1 MKLSLYSLHR
11 WLLIVALVA
20 GTVPLRAQES
30 EDAPVAETAKK
41 TDAAETEQEAQPAKT
56 KSDEDKSGTKEISRA
71 ISDEISDAIVERG
84 SDNSDHGRD
93 GRPFRNHWRGSDP
106 YVGILNDITVDK
118 DEVAEMVVAILADYV
133 IEGRSEREAVT
144 VLGKGQVSGPV
155 GGDCVTVLGSVEINA
170 PVDGNVVVVC
180 SDAYINAPING
191 DVILVLSNVEFGP
204 DARVDGETMIIGPQ
218 PKTDPAVVF
227 NGPKRKVH
235 LPDLSWLGDYVRSG
249 PLLGRPI
256 APGIAWVWYVVLF
269 FFLCR
274 LILLLLFPRPINA
287 GVKVMQQSSLR
298 TFLIG
303 VIAYILYLPALALL
317 GATVVGGIAVPF
329 VVLGWEVATLLG
341 KIAVLVLLGNHL
353 GRQLKI
359 ASMETPLGGFI
370 VGTALLTLVY
380 MVPVLGMLVHF
391 LLKPLALGSM
401 LVAAVDAFQRERRPP
416 TIPPGPG
423 GPAPAPAQTA
433 TASTLHANTAP
444 ASQPTQPN
452 PSPATEVPP
461 VIGST
466 RVAQPSPDELATFQ
480 RVGFWPRFGAA
491 LLDFVLVMTS
501 VAVLTHRPELF
512 PFVWIGYH
520 LAMWSWR
527 GTTLGGIVFSLRIA
541 RLDGRRFDV
550 TTAVVRFIG
559 GALSLVIAGLGFFWA
574 SWNPEKQSWHDMIAG
589 TIVVKTPR
597 VTSLV

>member
-1 MKLSLYSLHR
+1 MKLIIHSWQR
-11 WLLIVALVA
+11 GLLIVALLA
-20 GTVPLRAQES
+20 GTAHLRAQNS
-30 EDAPVAETAKK
+30 EDAPAAETAEKA
-41 TDAAETEQEAQPAKT
+41 DATETEQEAQPAKT
-56 KSDEDKSGTKEISRA
+56 DSDEIKPRTKEINNEISRA
-71 ISDEISDAIVERG
+71 ISDEISDAIVARDSDSSDRER
-84 SDNSDHGRD
+84 SVRQ
-93 GRPFRNHWRGSDP
+93 FRNQWRHSDP
-106 YVGILNDITVDK
+106 YVGILNDITVDQG
-118 DEVAEMVVAILADYV
+118 EVAEMVVAILADYV

-144 VLGKGQVSGPV
+144 VLGKGTISGPV
-155 GGDCVTVLGSVEINA
+155 GGDAVTVLGSVEINA
-170 PVDGNVVVVC
+170 PVNGNVVVVC
-180 SDAYINAPING
+180 SDAYINAPIDG
-191 DVILVLSNVEFGP
+191 DVVLVLSNVEFGP
-204 DARVDGETMIIGPQ
+204 DARVNGETMIIGPP

-235 LPDLSWLGDYVRSG
+235 LPDLSWLGDYIRSG

-317 GATVVGGIAVPF
+317 GATVVGGIAIPF
-329 VVLGWEVATLLG
+329 VALGWEVATLLG

-359 ASMETPLGGFI
+359 VSMETPLGGFV

-391 LLKPLALGSM
+391 LIKPLALGSM
-401 LVAAVDAFQRERRPP
+401 LVAAIDAFQRERRPP
-416 TIPPGPG
+416 TIPSAGGPTRAPEPASTAPF
-423 GPAPAPAQTA
+423 PAPAGESSQT
-433 TASTLHANTAP
+433 N
-444 ASQPTQPN
+444 
-452 PSPATEVPP
+452 PATDVPP
-461 VIGST
+461 VIGAARRT
-466 RVAQPSPDELATFQ
+466 QPSPDELATFQ
-480 RVGFWPRFGAA
+480 RVGFWPRFGAS
-491 LLDFVLVMTS
+491 LLDFVLVMTT
-501 VAVLTHRPELF
+501 VAVLSHRPELF

-520 LAMWSWR
+520 IAMWSWR
-527 GTTLGGIVFSLRIA
+527 GTTLGGIVFSLRIV
-541 RLDGRRFDV
+541 RLDGRRFDI
-550 TTAVVRFIG
+550 TTAIVRFIG

-597 VTSLV
+597 ATPLV